1 MQPAPP
7 DEAPPAA
14 APEAPPPKELARPE
28 ECSEEKWQML
38 CKRYAEHAA
47 TVHAILMGWQAYH
60 ELSELLARPL
70 EDRTLACRQEHACA
84 VAHAAVVFANRF
96 EAVCN
101 GRHKSWYLHLFV
113 YVVPRQVE
121 RYGNLWDYST
131 AALESRG
138 ARIKR
143 TKVSWRSY
151 SAEPKECSKERA
163 GRVTKFKHT
172 YRSSPTLQI
181 LRMIASAEE
190 LYHNGKRRGAT
201 RLKETGRFKKMKLEA
216 DHSRSTS
223 YENDPFDALAS
234 FMVDANVQV
243 GANN

>member
-1 MQPAPP
+1 M
-7 DEAPPAA
+7 
-14 APEAPPPKELARPE
+14 
-28 ECSEEKWQML
+28 
-38 CKRYAEHAA
+38 
-47 TVHAILMGWQAYH
+47 
-60 ELSELLARPL
+60 
-70 EDRTLACRQEHACA
+70 
-84 VAHAAVVFANRF
+84 
-96 EAVCN
+96 
-101 GRHKSWYLHLFV
+101 
-113 YVVPRQVE
+113 
-121 RYGNLWDYST
+121 
-131 AALESRG
+131 
-138 ARIKR
+138 
-143 TKVSWRSY
+143 SWRSY

-181 LRMIASAEE
+181 LRMISSAEE